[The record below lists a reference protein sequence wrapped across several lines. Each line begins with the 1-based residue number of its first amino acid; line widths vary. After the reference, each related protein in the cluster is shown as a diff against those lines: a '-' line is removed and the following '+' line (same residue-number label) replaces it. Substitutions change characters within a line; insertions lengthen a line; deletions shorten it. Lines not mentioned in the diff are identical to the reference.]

1 MFHPKDAKNHM
12 RLVTVSCE
20 DITLALSDM
29 YLNAKQVK
37 ALGQMIDISVQ
48 MSILYDKVTTPKTSM
63 LYDPKLD
70 FEKVYYQWCT
80 LYTKFLLYHYKA
92 MPK

>member
-37 ALGQMIDISVQ
+37 ALGHLIDA
-48 MSILYDKVTTPKTSM
+48 SIHMSM
-63 LYDPKLD
+63 LYDSLNNRYIVPVHEIEAKYHD
-70 FEKVYYQWCT
+70 WCE
-80 LYTKFLLYHYKA
+80 LYATFLKYHKEA